1 MRRVRVALAA
11 GIALTIPAL
20 AEAHSISG
28 SGGWAD
34 ELICL
39 VPAVG
44 LLAAVL
50 LLGRDDK
57 SKGTRKD
64 RSR

>member
-11 GIALTIPAL
+11 GITLAIPAL
-20 AEAHSISG
+20 AEAHAISG

-39 VPAVG
+39 VPAVA
-44 LLAAVL
+44 LLVAVL

-57 SKGTRKD
+57 SKQAKKGPPR
-64 RSR
+64 

>member
-1 MRRVRVALAA
+1 MRRVRVAAGVGLALA
-11 GIALTIPAL
+11 VPAL

-39 VPAVG
+39 VPAV
-44 LLAAVL
+44 LLLVAVL
-50 LLGRDDK
+50 LLGRDDR
-57 SKGTRKD
+57 SKQSKKGQR
-64 RSR
+64 